1 MYYFIN
7 TFYINSLI
15 GYIYEFLLNLTKGKI
30 INNLL
35 LEPIKPIYGIG
46 VIIVLLIKKYIFK
59 TNLKRITKII
69 IFIVLT
75 FIIITS
81 FEYISGKLMHKF
93 LNKTLWSYKHRYF
106 HIGKYICLEVSILWT
121 TLSTLYVFILEEK
134 ISKVIKKIP
143 VWFTNIL
150 LIITITDIL
159 LSLII

>member
-1 MYYFIN
+1 MYYYIN

-46 VIIVLLIKKYIFK
+46 VIIVLLLKKYIFK
-59 TNLKRITKII
+59 TDLKKVTKII
-69 IFIVLT
+69 LFIVLT
-75 FIIITS
+75 FIIITL

-93 LNKTLWSYKHRYF
+93 LNKTLWSYKHRHF